1 MVKDMSRRR
10 FIGLLALALGVVGC
24 GDGIKRVPV
33 KGKLTAKG
41 TPIEGGY
48 VQFIPGAGVKGE
60 GGIGL
65 SDRDGN
71 FSVKGFKGVV
81 GVAPG
86 EYRVRV
92 SRLVMPDGTPLPY
105 GATEADNPGCR
116 ESIPAPYGT
125 PQSPLKFT
133 VPGQGGTIDVDLP
146 VPLVGKKK

>member
-1 MVKDMSRRR
+1 RSCRGWRTARSSRTRRSKRQGASTAAKARLGDGAARRSDRGPNSAPPPAFSELSSSIDNLCMVKDMSRRR

-71 FSVKGFKGVV
+71 FSVKG
-81 GVAPG
+81 
-86 EYRVRV
+86 
-92 SRLVMPDGTPLPY
+92 L
-105 GATEADNPGCR
+105 
-116 ESIPAPYGT
+116 
-125 PQSPLKFT
+125 
-133 VPGQGGTIDVDLP
+133 
-146 VPLVGKKK
+146 